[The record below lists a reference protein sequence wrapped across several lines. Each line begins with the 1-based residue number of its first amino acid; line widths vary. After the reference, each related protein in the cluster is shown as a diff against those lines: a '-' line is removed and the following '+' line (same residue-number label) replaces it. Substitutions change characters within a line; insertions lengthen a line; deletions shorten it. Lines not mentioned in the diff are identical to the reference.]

1 MKDIVLIVDPFSTG
15 AAYASAFKDK
25 GLDSVC
31 LISSKNL
38 PERIK
43 RQINQSNYL
52 AVFENEAECLEF
64 IKDYN
69 LKAVVTGSEIG
80 VEKAEELA
88 FKLGLAGNDITIPD
102 LRRNKFK
109 MHEKLEEM
117 GLSYIPSFL
126 ITSEKIP
133 EIRESSTGYVL
144 KPSKS
149 SASEGVVFIKNR
161 QELLEKLREID
172 FQSINLY
179 GEKNTE
185 FIVEPF
191 IEGTEYV
198 VDLVAFLDGSIKVA
212 SVCEYEKTEANNSKF
227 VYKSL
232 KVLNPK
238 DFPILTEY
246 AKKASKALGFKVGP
260 IHMEIK
266 NKEEP
271 IMIEVGAR
279 MHGGIAPD
287 LFKVCYIPPLLES
300 AVESY
305 LGNKCKDA
313 KLIKHGRIE
322 FAINKEDGIKLNLNQ
337 NKINNLQETEGYEGH
352 KVFFKEGDILQKT
365 VDLKTVPAICFFANE
380 DQENLEQNSLKARK
394 FLEDGIGANLNFQR
408 N

>member
-1 MKDIVLIVDPFSTG
+1 MLLLYVLIVCPFSSG
-15 AAYASAFKDK
+15 RLYAKEFKK
-25 GLDSVC
+25 YGFKC
-31 LISSKNL
+31 LAL
-38 PERIK
+38 VMPEIPEKLKAQLIK
-43 RQINQSNYL
+43 EDFEE
-52 AVFENEAECLEF
+52 VFETEEELAKFLKQNS
-64 IKDYN
+64 
-69 LKAVVTGSEIG
+69 LKAIVAGSEYG

-109 MHEKLEEM
+109 MQEALKNS
-117 GLSYIPSFL
+117 GLKFIQTISVKKGILPQ
-126 ITSEKIP
+126 IP
-133 EIRESSTGYVL
+133 ESKHGYIL
-144 KPSKS
+144 KPCKS
-149 SASEGVVFIKNR
+149 SGSESVSFAENKRDLLGLIRNIKWN
-161 QELLEKLREID
+161 QENVHGCLNEEFLL
-172 FQSINLY
+172 Q
-179 GEKNTE
+179 
-185 FIVEPF
+185 PF

-287 LFKVCYIPPLLES
+287 LFNHCYDPSLLEIS
-300 AVESY
+300 VKSY
-305 LGNKCKDA
+305 LGMGCKETTLREEGKIIFLISEKEGMFKPNFEELKKLSSYKGSANFIKEGDNLKKTVDLNTCPGIFWLSNSNIQILEEDA
-313 KLIKHGRIE
+313 KLI
-322 FAINKEDGIKLNLNQ
+322 ANS
-337 NKINNLQETEGYEGH
+337 NN
-352 KVFFKEGDILQKT
+352 F
-365 VDLKTVPAICFFANE
+365 
-380 DQENLEQNSLKARK
+380 
-394 FLEDGIGANLNFQR
+394 
-408 N
+408 